1 MDSRSERLKLGGRDD
16 SHQVGTNWLRDV
28 GNVPQPDRCSCGGN
42 SPTDSRRNA
51 HRVGIRPTR
60 PNRADVTLNGWES
73 VQLARPLP
81 PEYALPASRWS
92 SDHSL
97 VQYAQQFRCGG
108 RNQGLAITGHRSIGC
123 SHNPATEENQMPEIN
138 AGDTAWMLVATALVM
153 LMTPGLAFFY
163 GGLVRRKN
171 VLSTIMH
178 SLFILA
184 LVSVTWVLWGYSL
197 AFGPDTG
204 LGIIGGLDWV
214 GLEGVTADPSP
225 IYAPTVP
232 HYAFMA
238 FQMMFA
244 IITPALITGA
254 FAERKRFKAF
264 VLFSVA
270 WATLVYAP
278 IAHWVWSPNG
288 WLYSLGVLDFAGGT
302 VVHLSS
308 GIAALV
314 AALMVGRRIG
324 VIRETEPHDVTMTVL
339 GAGLLWFGWFGFNA
353 GSALAANGVAALA
366 LVTTNTAAAMAALT
380 WVTISWLHKGTP
392 SVLGA
397 ALGAVAGLVAITPA
411 AGYVS
416 PAAAILIGGGVAV
429 VCYGAAQLRIRSR
442 VDDALDVFAVH
453 GVGGAFGA
461 LATGVFASV
470 AVNAAGRDGAL
481 AGNLAQV
488 AVQALAVVAVAAYSA
503 LATAV
508 ILLVINAVVRIRVP
522 SEAEEAGLD
531 MAQHGEIAYQL

>member
-1 MDSRSERLKLGGRDD
+1 
-16 SHQVGTNWLRDV
+16 
-28 GNVPQPDRCSCGGN
+28 
-42 SPTDSRRNA
+42 
-51 HRVGIRPTR
+51 
-60 PNRADVTLNGWES
+60 
-73 VQLARPLP
+73 
-81 PEYALPASRWS
+81 
-92 SDHSL
+92 
-97 VQYAQQFRCGG
+97 
-108 RNQGLAITGHRSIGC
+108 
-123 SHNPATEENQMPEIN
+123 MPEIN

-184 LVSVTWVLWGYSL
+184 LISVTWVLWGYSL

-204 LGIIGGLDWV
+204 LGIIGGLDWI
-214 GLEGVTADPSP
+214 GLEGVTAAPSP
-225 IYAPTVP
+225 IYAPTIP

-270 WATLVYAP
+270 WSTLVYAP
-278 IAHWVWSPNG
+278 IAHWVWSPDG
-288 WLYSLGVLDFAGGT
+288 WLYGLGVLDFAGGT

-308 GIAALV
+308 GTSALV

-353 GSALAANGVAALA
+353 GSALAANGIAALA

-380 WVTISWLHKGTP
+380 WVTISWLHKGSP

-416 PAAAILIGGGVAV
+416 PAGAILIGGGVAV

-442 VDDALDVFAVH
+442 IDDALDVFAVH

-470 AVNAAGRDGAL
+470 AVNAAGHDGAL
-481 AGNLAQV
+481 AGNLGQLAI
-488 AVQALAVVAVAAYSA
+488 QALAVVAVAVYSA
-503 LATAV
+503 AATAL
-508 ILLVINAVVRIRVP
+508 ILLVVNAAVRIRVP
-522 SEAEEAGLD
+522 SAAEEAGLD